1 MPACGSPK
9 LIAACHV
16 FLRRL
21 LPRHPPCALSSL
33 TTKFTQHT
41 YAVRRFVVRYSQ
53 TSFRESAN
61 TPNKLYSATLLL
73 ARLDMFTC
81 SANCKIPRF
90 ARNSHLGKM
99 IHPIKEVLRT
109 PAGTAALIKI
119 YFALYLPNLFSCQS
133 SSSLAA
139 LNIRTIQQAPPGRV
153 WEFAISFRI
162 RFKEDQIECYCWSTS
177 NPMFGVKATF
187 FGP

>member
-1 MPACGSPK
+1 
-9 LIAACHV
+9 
-16 FLRRL
+16 
-21 LPRHPPCALSSL
+21 L

-133 SSSLAA
+133 SSWENVVGRLSLVVRPTTLINNIFLTRLSGYGSSLSA
-139 LNIRTIQQAPPGRV
+139 LAFDSKKTKSNTTAGAHPTQCSASKRLSLDRELIHGC
-153 WEFAISFRI
+153 RI
-162 RFKEDQIECYCWSTS
+162 
-177 NPMFGVKATF
+177 
-187 FGP
+187 